1 MKLQSPT
8 NEISER
14 DASGQVVSVS
24 VRKDKKIK
32 NQAQPLP
39 HVQRSDNFTD
49 DDTRPHPAR
58 TRYQD
63 AALDFLKRVFLPK
76 GYPDSVPPDYTR
88 YQIYNA
94 LQAFCNSLAGLIASR
109 AVLEG
114 QGIGD
119 ASASATDALLLNV
132 TLDVFGRM
140 TTIISA
146 HLLGTSLV
154 PDAKRY
160 RLLADIL
167 NDSALALDTI
177 SPLFNAYGLP
187 GLRIA
192 ALCLSAS
199 FRALCGIVA
208 GGSKA
213 AISMHFATPL
223 SGKGDIGDLNAKDS
237 SKETVLA
244 LFGMLLGTL
253 IVPRLTTP
261 FATYTA
267 LFFLIGMHIAL
278 NYLGVQSLVLRTMNH
293 ERLWISW
300 FFYNETEQK
309 PNFTPELV
317 NSLER
322 IFPIT
327 ELFRLP
333 IPIPGLPRTVF
344 FVNPFK
350 TEALSTFR
358 NPLTQEVIGHV
369 TLGSSLSRILEQPLH
384 PDMIAEFQ
392 RWTDFVLW
400 FDKRCLIYPAKPDS
414 RNDDDLSEPTISRS
428 IPPHIHVCFKA
439 TSTPGSRV
447 QAWLAAGLLC
457 KSIAEIHAS
466 SPTAKIGAYSLFL
479 KKQAYHA
486 DGRWGVVEEVE
497 RTNAGKLGWDVSLDE
512 IEKMKNAE
520 SHDRRRGDGE
530 NGEKEDG
537 GEGEVEE
544 MDYGAELGITVPE
557 PDTFVVGLGYSYE
570 SKKMEVYSKD
580 FLSAPSYLESISTP
594 PPLKNERGWGP
605 MGRDH
610 FGTPYCVVW
619 MDSDTPAGRSREGRP
634 PPPERHFRVHQSKK
648 TIDYIYLSP
657 GNGPVDRV
665 HLFEYLPF
673 RSAISTPARSMLSSL
688 TPTGRAMNV
697 ERFSK
702 DDSEQGSLTLR
713 RIFMKSWSA
722 KMAPTTL

>member
-1 MKLQSPT
+1 MRLRSVT
-8 NEISER
+8 NEISEK
-14 DASGQVVSVS
+14 DALGQIVTIS
-24 VRKDKKIK
+24 VRKNQKIR
-32 NQAQPLP
+32 NQTQPLP
-39 HVQRSDNFTD
+39 HAQRSDNN
-49 DDTRPHPAR
+49 DTPNRTR

-88 YQIYNA
+88 FVHSVHAPLQWVDWNRYQVYNA

-109 AVLEG
+109 ALLEG

-132 TLDVFGRM
+132 ILDVFSRM

-244 LFGMLLGTL
+244 LFGMLLGSL

-267 LFFLIGMHIAL
+267 LFILI
-278 NYLGVQSLVLRTMNH
+278 
-293 ERLWISW
+293 
-300 FFYNETEQK
+300 
-309 PNFTPELV
+309 
-317 NSLER
+317 ER
-322 IFPIT
+322 IFPRT
-327 ELFRLP
+327 ELLTLP
-333 IPIPGLPRTVF
+333 VSIPGLPRTISII
-344 FVNPFK
+344 NPFK

-369 TLGSSLSRILEQPLH
+369 TLGSSLSKILQEPLP
-384 PDMIAEFQ
+384 PDIVNEFQ
-392 RWTDFVLW
+392 HWTDFVLW
-400 FDKRCLIYPAKPDS
+400 FDKRCLVYSAKSDSEDSDEPA
-414 RNDDDLSEPTISRS
+414 EPTLSRS
-428 IPPHIHVCFKA
+428 VLPHIHVCFKA
-439 TSTPGSRV
+439 TSIPGSRV

-457 KSIAEIHAS
+457 KSITEIHAA
-466 SPTAKIGAYSLFL
+466 SPTVKIGAHSLFIQKSTYYIDGRQL
-479 KKQAYHA
+479 RISDMVWKLSKPRKGRGA
-486 DGRWGVVEEVE
+486 DGEEGGALW
-497 RTNAGKLGWDVSLDE
+497 RKWKGHAGKLGWDVSVDE
-512 IEKMKNAE
+512 VGKLKSPEP
-520 SHDRRRGDGE
+520 HDRRRGGGE
-530 NGEKEDG
+530 SEEKEGG

-544 MDYGAELGITVPE
+544 IDYGAELGITVPE

-570 SKKMEVYSKD
+570 SKKME
-580 FLSAPSYLESISTP
+580 
-594 PPLKNERGWGP
+594 
-605 MGRDH
+605 
-610 FGTPYCVVW
+610 
-619 MDSDTPAGRSREGRP
+619 
-634 PPPERHFRVHQSKK
+634 
-648 TIDYIYLSP
+648 
-657 GNGPVDRV
+657 
-665 HLFEYLPF
+665 
-673 RSAISTPARSMLSSL
+673 
-688 TPTGRAMNV
+688 
-697 ERFSK
+697 
-702 DDSEQGSLTLR
+702 
-713 RIFMKSWSA
+713 
-722 KMAPTTL
+722 